1 MSGRK
6 WFLMTLAVGLLEP
19 EVLDLRRVAA
29 LVQQLVQLL
38 EGELALTRADRVDV
52 GEDRVLG
59 LDDRVD
65 PAPDDVRRGVE
76 LLDAR
81 DEPARE
87 LRVAGHRREADDV
100 GLDQVARGEIDVL
113 VLERARAAERAAQAV
128 ADAAVA
134 VRRHVTG
141 LRVLVDACDERGH
154 LPKAAGR
161 DSVLQRHHL
170 DAQGNSPAL
179 RGRRNRTVRHS

>member
-1 MSGRK
+1 M
-6 WFLMTLAVGLLEP
+6 MLAAGLLEP

-29 LVQQLVQLL
+29 LLEQAVQLL
-38 EGELALTRADRVDV
+38 EGELALTGADRVDV

-65 PAPDDVRRGVE
+65 PAPDDERGRVE

-81 DEPARE
+81 DQAARE
-87 LRVAGHRREADDV
+87 LRVARHRREADDV

-113 VLERARAAERAAQAV
+113 VLERAGAAERAAQSV
-128 ADAAVA
+128 ADVA
-134 VRRHVTG
+134 VPVRRDVAG
-141 LRVLVDACDERGH
+141 LRVLVDARDERGH
-154 LPKAAGR
+154 LPKAAGG
-161 DSVLQRHHL
+161 DSILQRHHL

-179 RGRRNRTVRHS
+179 RG